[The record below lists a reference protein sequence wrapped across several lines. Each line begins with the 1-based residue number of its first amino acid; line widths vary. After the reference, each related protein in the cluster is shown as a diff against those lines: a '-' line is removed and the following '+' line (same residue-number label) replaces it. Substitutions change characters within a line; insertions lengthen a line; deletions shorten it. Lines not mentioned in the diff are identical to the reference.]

1 MNRRI
6 AYLVLVGL
14 ISTIFP
20 GISQAAVELIAP
32 APLDEFLRKHLDL
45 PATLA
50 DDMARAV
57 LIRRAR
63 QEIADLLA
71 TEGYFSPA
79 IELRPDP
86 ASGLT
91 IRITPGSQTKV
102 TPTSSTR
109 SPCSR
114 AYA

>member
-6 AYLVLVGL
+6 VHLVLVGL

-20 GISQAAVELIAP
+20 GVSQAAVELIAP

-79 IELRPDP
+79 I
-86 ASGLT
+86 
-91 IRITPGSQTKV
+91 
-102 TPTSSTR
+102 
-109 SPCSR
+109 
-114 AYA
+114 